1 MSAIKIIQ
9 NLARKSLI
17 KNQGSGIR
25 SIPNRMEAEA
35 EAGSIVAI
43 LQNAGL
49 PLQQLDDYIRS
60 EKDLL
65 KYLNIIK
72 NANKPRVI
80 AADSPEG
87 RGITEALLGKRG
99 KVVDFPQKRNF
110 KQEIDNMIKD
120 GTITKGVRGM
130 KKSKK
135 IKDREM
141 FEDAN
146 KRLTSDV
153 DSIIKDIQSM
163 EPITAMKEANSVIA
177 RKGKYKNLTP
187 EESKKILQD
196 TEDHIFERY
205 PIEDPEDF
213 ADGGVAGLLGERT
226 GYFKGALA
234 DTKKGKAMSPGTS
247 TTGGTR
253 HSGGGG
259 ENGGT
264 TTPKPKPKVKKN
276 ISTGSL
282 TPTTNFLKKFR
293 AHDKF
298 TDQLKARRGKNYH
311 ELGGLDFMARFPNIN
326 PNIAKGLGTAYQYLT
341 EGVSSLK
348 NPFDNYTF
356 SDAMD
361 RAKEEARLNAFGIDA
376 YANPDSS
383 LYQTYANMVPESG
396 AVPLFADGGPARQN
410 FSMGKRAFL
419 KLLGGAAAGIA
430 GVKSGLIGMGG
441 KGATKKAVT
450 ETVKSAG
457 STPPPYFFKLVDKI
471 KTMGDDVTARTATQE
486 RQQVTKYK
494 DYELTEDLTTGEK
507 TIQKKSIEGDFDT
520 PVPTSE
526 EVYMNYKP
534 GRGQVDEATGAKVA
548 DEYVED
554 TSYVGTS
561 RGERG
566 EIIDSVDG
574 VPDEVIQEGTM
585 FEDTMT
591 EFGKTKKAD
600 GGIAR
605 MLGE

>member
-1 MSAIKIIQ
+1 MTLAQIIARLTRGYIKATGKQ
-9 NLARKSLI
+9 PVGLDRLKI
-17 KNQGSGIR
+17 K
-25 SIPNRMEAEA
+25 MEAA
-35 EAGSIVAI
+35 EK
-43 LQNAGL
+43 LRQM
-49 PLQQLDDYIRS
+49 
-60 EKDLL
+60 
-65 KYLNIIK
+65 
-72 NANKPRVI
+72 NKVI
-80 AADSPEG
+80 P
-87 RGITEALLGKRG
+87 
-99 KVVDFPQKRNF
+99 FPQKRSF
-110 KQEIDNMIKD
+110 KEEIDAMVKSGDINVGTAPKTPPYQKSQADIDFEIMQRIKSD
-120 GTITKGVRGM
+120 NEKAIRGFESRNP
-130 KKSKK
+130 KK
-135 IKDREM
+135 
-141 FEDAN
+141 
-146 KRLTSDV
+146 
-153 DSIIKDIQSM
+153 
-163 EPITAMKEANSVIA
+163 P
-177 RKGKYKNLTP
+177 
-187 EESKKILQD
+187 
-196 TEDHIFERY
+196 TEDK
-205 PIEDPEDF
+205 

-226 GYFKGALA
+226 GFRNGGYRGSRSRN
-234 DTKKGKAMSPGTS
+234 TSPGHPSNRGRQSSKSKSSGRGRDRDFQQRGMSKSNYSKSTQTQNFGGRDNQTTKS
-247 TTGGTR
+247 TT
-253 HSGGGG
+253 
-259 ENGGT
+259 T
-264 TTPKPKPKVKKN
+264 TITPKPKPKVKVKKN
-276 ISTGSL
+276 ISTGSF
-282 TPTTNFLKKFR
+282 TPTINFLKKFG

-298 TDQLKARRGKNYH
+298 TDQLKARRAKNYH

-356 SDAMD
+356 SNAMD

-376 YANPDSS
+376 YANPSSS
-383 LYQTYANMVPESG
+383 LYQKYANMVPESG

-471 KTMGDDVTARTATQE
+471 KTMGDDVTARTATKE
-486 RQQVTKYK
+486 RQQVTRYK
-494 DYELTEDLTTGEK
+494 DYELTEDITTGEQ

-534 GRGQVDEATGAKVA
+534 GRGQVDEATEAKVA

>member
-1 MSAIKIIQ
+1 MSAIKIIE

-99 KVVDFPQKRNF
+99 QVIKGKFGKPFAKEIESMEDIADKKVIEQMYRTAGPRSLDEDAGYLAEFIADDVGKVLDDLPIAEQNKFIERAKNALRKNV
-110 KQEIDNMIKD
+110 KKYQEKSVKELMDS
-120 GTITKGVRGM
+120 GQVTKGARGM
-130 KKSKK
+130 RKSKK
-135 IKDREM
+135 VQDREM

-153 DSIIKDIQSM
+153 DSIIKNIKSM
-163 EPITAMKEANSVIA
+163 EPVTAMKEASSVIG

-187 EESKKILQD
+187 EESKKILLD
-196 TEDHIFERY
+196 TEDHIFQRY

-213 ADGGVAGLLGERT
+213 AYGGVAGLLGE
-226 GYFKGALA
+226 
-234 DTKKGKAMSPGTS
+234 
-247 TTGGTR
+247 
-253 HSGGGG
+253 
-259 ENGGT
+259 
-264 TTPKPKPKVKKN
+264 
-276 ISTGSL
+276 
-282 TPTTNFLKKFR
+282 
-293 AHDKF
+293 
-298 TDQLKARRGKNYH
+298 
-311 ELGGLDFMARFPNIN
+311 
-326 PNIAKGLGTAYQYLT
+326 
-341 EGVSSLK
+341 
-348 NPFDNYTF
+348 
-356 SDAMD
+356 
-361 RAKEEARLNAFGIDA
+361 
-376 YANPDSS
+376 
-383 LYQTYANMVPESG
+383 
-396 AVPLFADGGPARQN
+396 RQN

-430 GVKSGLIGMGG
+430 GAKSGLIGIGG
-441 KGATKKAVT
+441 KSATKKAVT

-486 RQQVTKYK
+486 RQQVTRYK
-494 DYELTEDLTTGEK
+494 DYELTEDLTTGEQ

-561 RGERG
+561 RGEKG
-566 EIIDSVDG
+566 EIIDTVDG